1 VKHPRST
8 LRICLALALA
18 IPMGLSAAAT
28 LELYGTFNAMGIIV
42 TLEDTDDPD
51 RDATAEVEWRTGGE
65 PYRAGFPLT
74 RVTDTRFVGSL
85 FWLEPGTDCDVR
97 VTLSDPDDGPID
109 GTALDL
115 TGSTREE
122 IVIPPA
128 VNSYHVA
135 TDGDDGTGDGSLGA
149 PFASVVRG
157 LEEAQPGDEVVL
169 RGGVY
174 HQGEID
180 IPRSG
185 QPGVPIVIRGFTGET
200 AILDGGDPA
209 TFSWIDEGGGV
220 HRATVNAPDTHLV
233 AADGERLYPY
243 QSLSDLQGLAWG
255 IPGFH
260 ADGADVRVRL
270 AGDADPNAAEMMV
283 SRFNHAFRVTRDHI
297 FFIDLTLRH
306 YGQDSY
312 AKAIYLDAADECLV
326 QGCTF
331 FMSDLGIGLKREAHR
346 NVIQDCDF
354 SDTTFDWP
362 WDAVKSGSALE
373 TGGIRLYDP
382 MTGRGTVIRRN
393 TFHDLFDGFGV
404 CPGETAALTN
414 ETDVHDNLIHHCGDD
429 GVEVDGQSSNVR
441 LWDNTF
447 HDVLVG
453 ISVAPVYT
461 GPTYAIRNVIHRL
474 GAGNSSYTGIAFKF
488 NSGYDTSGPI
498 YLFHN
503 TCDSHFPGNTALGI
517 KSPGT
522 WEMIVSRNNIWSGTE
537 YALSNANPSQPLD
550 LDHDNLFNSVLGEL
564 AWWAGLSDRHLNT
577 LEELQSATGQE
588 PHGISL
594 EPGFTDAADGIYTL
608 SADSEMIDHGV
619 AIPGI
624 NDDFAGDA
632 PDIGAHEWID
642 VPGVSIIHR

>member
-1 VKHPRST
+1 MRRPRTHPR
-8 LRICLALALA
+8 IGLALALT
-18 IPMGLSAAAT
+18 IPLIHSQAAT
-28 LELYGTFNAMGIIV
+28 LELCGTFNSMGVIV
-42 TLEDTDDPD
+42 TLEGTDDPD
-51 RDATAEVEWRTGGE
+51 RDAAADVEWRTGVE

-74 RVTDTRFVGSL
+74 RVADTRFVGSL
-85 FWLEPGTDCDVR
+85 FWLEPDTACDVR
-97 VTLSDPDDGPID
+97 VTLSDPDGGPID
-109 GTALDL
+109 GVALELTA
-115 TGSTREE
+115 STRAE

-135 TDGDDGTGDGSLGA
+135 TDGNDTEGDGSPGA
-149 PFASVVRG
+149 PFATVARA
-157 LEEAQPGDEVVL
+157 LAEAQPGDEVVL

-185 QPGVPIVIRGFTGET
+185 QPGAPIVIRGFTGET
-200 AILDGGDPA
+200 AVLDGGDPM
-209 TFSWIDEGGGV
+209 TFSWIAEGGGV
-220 HRATVNAPDTHLV
+220 YRATVNAPDTYLV

-243 QSLSDLQGLAWG
+243 QSLSDLQDLVWG

-260 ADGADVRVRL
+260 ASDTEVRVRL
-270 AGDADPNAAEMMV
+270 AADADPNTAEMMV
-283 SRFNHAFRVTRDHI
+283 SRFNHAFRVGLSHI
-297 FFIDLTLRH
+297 FFLDLTLRH
-306 YGQDSY
+306 FGQGSY
-312 AKAIYLDAADECLV
+312 AKAIYLDGADDCLV

-331 FMSDLGIGLKREAHR
+331 FMCDLGIGLKREAHR

-354 SDTTFDWP
+354 SDTVFDWP
-362 WDAVKSGSALE
+362 WDAVKTGSSLE

-429 GVEVDGQSSNVR
+429 GVEVDGRSSNVR
-441 LWDNTF
+441 LWGNTF

-461 GPTYAIRNVIHRL
+461 GPTYAIRNVIHRI
-474 GAGNSSYTGIAFKF
+474 GAGNSCYSGTAFKF

-503 TCDSHFPGNTALGI
+503 TCDALYPGNTALDI

-522 WEMIVSRNNIWSGTE
+522 WEIIVSRNNIWSGTE
-537 YALSNANPSQPLD
+537 YALSNANTSQPLD
-550 LDHDNLFNSVLGEL
+550 LDHDNLFTTLPGEL

-577 LEELQSATGQE
+577 LAEIQSATGQE
-588 PHGISL
+588 MSGFNL
-594 EPGFTDAADGIYTL
+594 APGFTDAAGEAYTL
-608 SADSEMIDHGV
+608 SADSEMIDRGTL
-619 AIPGI
+619 IPGI
-624 NDDFAGDA
+624 NDDFEGDA
-632 PDIGAHEWID
+632 PDLGAHEWVD
-642 VPGVSIIHR
+642 VSGVSIIHR